1 MQIDYKLVVVLLVAI
16 LCFIWFRKDHK
27 ATEELSTQIEQNDA
41 RIDSLNTVLNA
52 YDLDRRTLN
61 IQITTLNDSITV
73 LNALLASNE
82 LQINELKRKRNE
94 KVNAVNKYASND
106 ILKFLT
112 NRYYGSKDST
122 STPKD
127 SVNQNP

>member
-1 MQIDYKLVVVLLVAI
+1 MQIDYKLVVVCLIAI

-27 ATEELSTQIEQNDA
+27 ANEQLNDQIEQNDA
-41 RIDSLNTVLNA
+41 RIDSLQATLGA
-52 YDLDRRTLN
+52 YELDRHSLN
-61 IQITTLNDSITV
+61 IQINTLNDSIEV

-94 KVNAVNKYASND
+94 KINAASKYASND

-122 STPKD
+122 TTSKD
-127 SVNQNP
+127 TIN